1 MSQPQ
6 FTQPQPQRPDSASSG
21 LEAHSHAI
29 DIVTDRIDRP
39 FSTLSA
45 MSVGA
50 TTTNSAIGVIL
61 SFYTTLSYG
70 GSVLLFY
77 GFLAMAFVGLCTAV
91 TLGELTAGHPDVGG
105 QYVWAARMSPPGCR
119 RFLSYVCAL
128 LSWGGAVCVGAATCL
143 IAPLLVFQAV
153 AFFDP
158 SFEYKPW
165 MGFLAYQSVNLIT
178 LIPSLFEHLL
188 PKVSQSLLAFTGCL
202 LLALFI
208 GLFAAADDRQSAES
222 FFTNFYNT
230 SGWPAGVAVL
240 IGMNSL
246 NWCFSCLDSVV
257 HLSEEIPNPR
267 RNIPRALMWSIV
279 VGAVTGVLIIFAFII
294 NNTDYETRNSA
305 IPMIYYTFKS
315 KGAAIALLA
324 LLFVSTIGAQWGIHV
339 WQSRLA
345 WSIGMN
351 KGLPMHGHLS
361 RVTGAPFGTPIWA
374 LLFSAAVTSVLGCL
388 YLASERAFNSF
399 TGAGLLFQYSSYVIP
414 VIMLHCRGRSSFPH
428 GDFWFPRFGFVA
440 NFVMCA
446 WAVVALV
453 FYCFPYSFPVAT
465 AEMNYVSVVVCVFF
479 FIILISWFSYG
490 RKHFT
495 FPELEEIEGREL
507 HTTSHSDVSRSQH
520 VKS

>member
-1 MSQPQ
+1 M
-6 FTQPQPQRPDSASSG
+6 TQPQSTHPQVRRPGSA
-21 LEAHSHAI
+21 
-29 DIVTDRIDRP
+29 
-39 FSTLSA
+39 STLSA
-45 MSVGA
+45 TSVGA

-91 TLGELTAGHPDVGG
+91 TLGELSAGFPDVGG
-105 QYVWAARMSPPGCR
+105 QYVWAARMSPHRYR
-119 RFLSYVCAL
+119 RFLSYMCAL
-128 LSWGGAVCVGAATCL
+128 LSWGGAICVGAATCL

-158 SFEYKPW
+158 SFVYKPW
-165 MGFLAYQSVNLIT
+165 MGFLAYQGVNLLT
-178 LIPSLFEHLL
+178 LIPSLFEYLL
-188 PKVSQSLLAFTGCL
+188 PK
-202 LLALFI
+202 
-208 GLFAAADDRQSAES
+208 SAES

-279 VGAVTGVLIIFAFII
+279 VGAATGVLIIFAFII

-305 IPMIYYTFKS
+305 IPMIYYTFRS

-324 LLFVSTIGAQWGIHV
+324 LLIVSTIGAQWGIHV

-345 WSIGMN
+345 WSIGID
-351 KGLPMHGHLS
+351 KGLPMHDHLS
-361 RVTGAPFGTPIWA
+361 RVAGAPFGTPIWA

-414 VIMLHCRGRSSFPH
+414 VVMLHYQGRSSFPH
-428 GDFWFPRFGFVA
+428 GDFWFPRFRCVA
-440 NFVMCA
+440 NLVMCA
-446 WAVVALV
+446 WVVVALI
-453 FYCFPYSFPVAT
+453 FYCFPYSFPVVT
-465 AEMNYVSVVVCVFF
+465 AEMNYVSVAVGVFLF
-479 FIILISWFSYG
+479 LIMISWFSYG
-490 RKHFT
+490 RKHIT
-495 FPELEEIEGREL
+495 FPDAADLVICIDEVLEAAR
-507 HTTSHSDVSRSQH
+507 V
-520 VKS
+520 